1 MIRSFGVRIFFQA
14 ALQDDLDVGLGHGLA
29 QLPMNDGARATLEQ
43 RAEKEKNPG
52 EVGIGDIDVQVFVG
66 CERLHKT
73 LPLIESRIGGYH
85 FILREARS

>member
-29 QLPMNDGARATLEQ
+29 ELPVNDGARATVEQ

-52 EVGIGDIDVQVFVG
+52 
-66 CERLHKT
+66 RLV
-73 LPLIESRIGGYH
+73 
-85 FILREARS
+85 